1 MPLQPLS
8 ACDET
13 TLKVWQN
20 DISMDEATLS
30 ASKPPEPV
38 LSFPVIGIGA
48 SAGGLEAVK
57 AMLAGVEPGSGMA
70 FVVIQHLDPHHESLM
85 AELISRGTQ
94 LSVRQAR
101 DGDVLEPDHVYVIPP
116 GYELG
121 IEGGT
126 LRLSDFEAPRGLRRP
141 IDSFFVS
148 LAKAQGANAACVIL
162 SGTGADG
169 SAGLRT
175 IKERGGIGVA
185 QDPETAAYDGMP
197 AAAIGTGLIDFSL
210 PPRDM
215 VGQLQAYFSRNESRD
230 LRGEA
235 KVVASHVD
243 ELCDVISEVTGHDF
257 GGYKRP
263 TMIRRIER
271 RMQLLDVQDAGD
283 YIARVKGDS
292 EECTALFRDLLIHV
306 TSFFRDPEHFELL
319 EEKVVR
325 PLVESGQDEIRVWV
339 AGCSTGEEAYSLAML
354 FANAT
359 RLSKNKPLI
368 QIFASDISEDML
380 KIAREARYPSAALL
394 DIPEHLRELYTIGLH
409 GQFQI
414 GPRIRDMVRFSA
426 HSLTKDPPFSRLDL
440 VSCRNLLIYLGNE
453 VQKKIFPVLH
463 YAIKPGGTLFLGPSE
478 SVTQRNDLF
487 TPLDQKARIFR
498 RNEGAAVYPLT
509 MPLAGGHRLS
519 KSPRPS
525 VTSTVEDFPGRQQQ
539 DVFSRT
545 LIDKY
550 APASVQ
556 INADGEIVASY
567 GDLAKYLQIQPS
579 TAPSHLVRSARQGLR
594 EAMGPLLRA
603 VAEGGQRQALRD
615 IEVRSEFGT
624 QTIDLVAE
632 PLNDGTTM
640 VVLINVDD
648 FRQQLV
654 DDYAEPEMLGDHA
667 SELEEELRS
676 TRFQLRSTVEELE
689 TANEELKSS
698 NEEMMSMNEELQ
710 SANEELS
717 TVNEELKT
725 KVDEMAV
732 LNADLENFLSSARL
746 PLVIVDENFSIRT
759 FTNEIA
765 GIMPLVESDRGRPLK
780 DVQSNL
786 AEFDFV
792 KEAKDVMVSG
802 IPSETKVE
810 TLDRSMSYLARV
822 LPYQAA
828 DGSIVGATMTFANI
842 TKLTKLQDE
851 LAEKGERLSLAL
863 SFGQMGVWEYDPE
876 TGIAELD
883 DIEAD
888 LLDLPRGQTFPV
900 AKIMERIHPDDV
912 ERVQASMDRAEREQA
927 LYNEQF
933 RIRHD
938 SGEYRLLRGLGRVE
952 KGGKMLGL
960 NFDITEEEQVKADK
974 ELLFLE
980 MNHRVKNLF
989 AIVRSIIG
997 QSSKQATSVE
1007 DFAAQLRQQVL
1018 TLSRAHAY
1026 TLNQEADD
1034 SDLRLFEL
1042 LETILK
1048 PHDAHDGVSVEGDD
1062 ISIAA
1067 SDVTS
1072 LGLIFHELATN
1083 SCKYGALSSPDGK
1096 VDITVEKA
1104 GENTQIV
1111 WRERGGPRLDRKPN
1125 PEGFGTKLVDGSVQ
1139 QIGGTV
1145 ERQWNPDGL
1154 EMSITLPTERPGT

>member
-1 MPLQPLS
+1 
-8 ACDET
+8 
-13 TLKVWQN
+13 
-20 DISMDEATLS
+20 MDEAKLS
-30 ASKPPEPV
+30 SSKLPDTQLP
-38 LSFPVIGIGA
+38 FPVVGIGA

-57 AMLAGVEPGSGMA
+57 TMLSEVEPGSGMA

-101 DGDVLEPDHVYVIPP
+101 DGDTLEPDHVYVIPP
-116 GYELG
+116 GHELR
-121 IEGGT
+121 IENDT
-126 LRLSDFEAPRGLRRP
+126 LRLFDFEAPRGLRRP

-148 LAKAQGANAACVIL
+148 LAEAQGPNAACVIL

-185 QDPETAAYDGMP
+185 QEPETAAYDGMP
-197 AAAIGTGLIDFSL
+197 TAAISTGLIDFCL
-210 PPRDM
+210 APEAM
-215 VGQLQAYFSRNESRD
+215 VEELQAYFSRREEQS
-230 LRGEA
+230 LKAEA

-243 ELCDVISEVTGHDF
+243 ELCDIISEVLGHDF

-271 RMQLLDVQDAGD
+271 RMQLLDVRDAAE
-283 YIARVKGDS
+283 YIARVKGDAD
-292 EECTALFRDLLIHV
+292 ECTALFRDLLIHV
-306 TSFFRDPEHFELL
+306 TSFFRDPEHFDLL
-319 EEKVVR
+319 EKQIVR

-354 FANAT
+354 FANAA
-359 RLSKNKPLI
+359 RLSRNKPLV

-394 DIPEHLRELYTIGLH
+394 DIPEHLREHYTIGLH

-414 GPRIRDMVRFSA
+414 SPRIRDMVRFSA

-440 VSCRNLLIYLGNE
+440 VSCRNLLIYLGHD
-453 VQKKIFPVLH
+453 VQKKLFPLLH
-463 YAIKPGGTLFLGPSE
+463 YALKPGGTLFLGPSE
-478 SVTQRNDLF
+478 SVTQREDLF
-487 TPLDQKARIFR
+487 SSLDQKARIFK
-498 RNEGAAVYPLT
+498 RNEGSAAYPMAL
-509 MPLAGGHRLS
+509 PLSRTR
-519 KSPRPS
+519 RPS
-525 VTSTVEDFPGRQQQ
+525 RTASLRVLNPKEDFPSTVRQ
-539 DVFSRT
+539 DAFART
-545 LIDKY
+545 LVDKY
-550 APASVQ
+550 APAGVQ
-556 INADGEIVASY
+556 INGGGEIIASH
-567 GDLAKYLQIQPS
+567 GDLAKYLQLQPS
-579 TAPSHLVRSARQGLR
+579 VTPSHISQSARKGLR
-594 EAMGPLLRA
+594 EALGPLLRA
-603 VAEGGQRQALRD
+603 AAEKRQRQAMRAV
-615 IEVRSEFGT
+615 EVQSEFGT
-624 QTIDLVAE
+624 QIIDLVVE
-632 PLNDGTTM
+632 PLMDGTTM
-640 VVLINVDD
+640 IVFIDVED
-648 FRQQLV
+648 FRQRIAG
-654 DDYAEPEMLGDHA
+654 DYADPSTLGDHA

-732 LNADLENFLSSARL
+732 LTDDLQNFLSSAQL
-746 PLVIVDENFSIRT
+746 PLIIIDENFAIRT
-759 FTNEIA
+759 FTKEIS

-786 AEFDFV
+786 VDFDFV
-792 KEAKDVMVSG
+792 KEANDVMVSG
-802 IPSETKVE
+802 TPTETEVD
-810 TLDRSMSYLARV
+810 TLDGSMSYLARV
-822 LPYQAA
+822 LPYHAA
-828 DGSIVGATMTFANI
+828 DGSIVGATMTFVNI
-842 TKLTKLQDE
+842 TKLSKLQDE
-851 LAEKGERLSLAL
+851 LVNKSDRLRLAL
-863 SFGQMGVWEYDPE
+863 SFGRMGVWEYDPA

-900 AKIMERIHPDDV
+900 ARIMERIHPDDV
-912 ERVQASMDRAEREQA
+912 ERVQASMDRAEREQE

-938 SGEYRLLRGLGRVE
+938 SGEYRLLRGIGRVE
-952 KGGKMLGL
+952 QGGKMLGL
-960 NFDITEEEQVKADK
+960 NFDITEEEQTKADK

-997 QSSKQATSVE
+997 QSSKQAKSVE
-1007 DFAAQLRQQVL
+1007 EFAAQLRQQVL

-1026 TLNQEADD
+1026 TLNQEADE
-1034 SDLRLFEL
+1034 SALFLFEL

-1048 PHDAHDGVSVEGDD
+1048 PHDAHDGVSVDGDN
-1062 ISIAA
+1062 IAIAA

-1083 SCKYGALSSPDGK
+1083 SCKYGALSSPEGK
-1096 VDITVEKA
+1096 VDIVVRSEPSHSR
-1104 GENTQIV
+1104 IS
-1111 WRERGGPRLDRKPN
+1111 WRERNGPRLDREPDA
-1125 PEGFGTKLVDGSVQ
+1125 EGFGTKLVDGSVQ

-1145 ERQWNPDGL
+1145 ERLWKPEGL
-1154 EMSITLPTERPGT
+1154 EMTIVLPTERPGV